1 MGLPREDIIM
11 HKGKSVRILVIL
23 AIVLLASAV
32 IRPPEVAAAGSR
44 QEGPNRAAVVVRFSE
59 DNVVSRCVSFSEPTI
74 DGEELLL
81 RSGLNAGFASDG
93 ALCSI
98 QNAGCPANDC
108 FCRCPFPE
116 CEYWAFYK
124 LTDGAWQY
132 SNLGAAWSQA
142 SNGTVQAWS
151 WGPGN
156 WVSGVEPPAMT
167 FEQICQAAGSDGA
180 VADAAGSPAE
190 PASPAGPSVPEPMT
204 LLILAGGVAGVAVYA
219 QRARR

>member
-1 MGLPREDIIM
+1 MN
-11 HKGKSVRILVIL
+11 KGSIVRILVIL
-23 AIVLLASAV
+23 AVVLLAGAAV
-32 IRPPEVAAAGSR
+32 LPAAVAASGSR
-44 QEGPNRAAVVVRFSE
+44 QDGPNRAAIVVRFSE
-59 DNVVSRCVSFSEPTI
+59 DNVVTQCVSFSEPTI

-98 QNAGCPANDC
+98 QNAGCPSNDC
-108 FCRCPFPE
+108 FCQCPFPK
-116 CEYWAFYK
+116 CEYWAFYQ
-124 LTDGAWQY
+124 LIDGAWQY
-132 SNLGAAWSQA
+132 SNVGAAWSQA

-156 WVSGVEPPAMT
+156 WVSAVEPPAIT
-167 FEQICQAAGSDGA
+167 FEQICQDNGSKGTVVPA
-180 VADAAGSPAE
+180 ETSATEAE

>member
-1 MGLPREDIIM
+1 M
-11 HKGKSVRILVIL
+11 HKGLIVRILVIL
-23 AIVLLASAV
+23 AVALLVSAIV
-32 IRPPEVAAAGSR
+32 RPPEVAASGSR
-44 QEGPNRAAVVVRFSE
+44 QEGPNRAAIVVRFSE
-59 DNVVSRCVSFSEPTI
+59 DNVVSQCVSFSEPAI
-74 DGEELLL
+74 DGEELLV
-81 RSGLNAGFASDG
+81 RSGLNPGFASDG

-116 CEYWAFYK
+116 CEYWAFYQ
-124 LTDGAWQY
+124 LREGAWQY
-132 SNLGAAWSQA
+132 SNVGAAWSQI

-156 WVSGVEPPAMT
+156 WVSAVEPPAMT
-167 FEQICQAAGSDGA
+167 FEQICQDVGSDGA
-180 VADAAGSPAE
+180 TVDAATSAAE
-190 PASPAGPSVPEPMT
+190 PATPVGPSIPEPMT